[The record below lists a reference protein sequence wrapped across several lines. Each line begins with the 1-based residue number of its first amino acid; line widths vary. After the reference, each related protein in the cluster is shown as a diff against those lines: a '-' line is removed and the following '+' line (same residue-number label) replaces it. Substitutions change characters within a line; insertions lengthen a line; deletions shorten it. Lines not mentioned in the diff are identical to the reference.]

1 MSIDIPEVHAGQL
14 ITASLMNDVIDMLAD
29 HEARLTK
36 LEEDG
41 DDSGPPTPSGAI
53 VIDSVSPTTVRVG
66 GKLTIKGKN
75 FGDTLGASKVT
86 IGGHA
91 PALIDSW
98 TAVQIVVV
106 VPEIPEEE
114 PLPEDGVS
122 VTLEVSNFF
131 TSQSR
136 IITVKPRQQEQT
148 GSLGIEP
155 EDVDPDPITAGTDNY
170 FKFSITAHTLLA
182 TEATL
187 AAKVTGQ
194 TWTATVLDAQKN
206 AIPGNKISL
215 AVEQSKFVFVRIPI
229 PSGTNQAG
237 FQVELTAKAP
247 DLPDATTTPLS
258 YKVGD
263 FADPDTNFTM
273 VATKVLPPSAAS
285 GATITAKASGDMTEL
300 YWGLV
305 FSAPGT
311 YNVTAE
317 TVPSPLSDWFVQ
329 VSNPAPGPTGKSV
342 IEVASADPDHTV
354 EKTVQINVQ
363 PKQANSQNA
372 QLRLLVK
379 EENETRSRSFAYDL
393 RAKA

>member
-1 MSIDIPEVHAGQL
+1 VSIDIPDVHAGQL
-14 ITASLMNDVIDMLAD
+14 ITASFMNDVIDTLED
-29 HEARLTK
+29 LDARLTK
-36 LEEDG
+36 LEEG
-41 DDSGPPTPSGAI
+41 GGSTPPAPSGAI

-66 GKLTIKGKN
+66 EDLTIKGKN
-75 FGDTLGASKVT
+75 FGDTLGASAVT
-86 IGGHA
+86 IGGEP
-91 PALIDSW
+91 PALIRSW
-98 TAVQIVVV
+98 TGTQIVVV
-106 VPEIPEEE
+106 VPSLPEED
-114 PLPEDGVS
+114 PLPTDGAS

-136 IITVKPRQQEQT
+136 VITVKPRQQTQT
-148 GSLGIEP
+148 GSIGIQP
-155 EDVDPDPITAGTDNY
+155 EDVSPDPITSGTDNY

-194 TWTATVLDAQKN
+194 TWAATVLDDQKK

-215 AVEQSKFVFVRIPI
+215 NPETSKSVFVRIPI

-237 FQVELTAKAP
+237 FQVELTTKAP
-247 DLPDATTTPLS
+247 GLPDATTTPLS

-273 VATKVLPPSAAS
+273 VPTKVLPASAGS
-285 GATITAKASGDMTEL
+285 GATITAAASGDMTEL

-311 YNVTAE
+311 YNVIAE
-317 TVPSPLSDWFVQ
+317 TVPSPLLDWFVQ
-329 VSNPAPGPTGKSV
+329 VSNPAPGANGKSV
-342 IEVASADPDHTV
+342 IKIPSADSGNTV
-354 EKTVQINVQ
+354 QKTVQINVQ
-363 PKQANSQNA
+363 PKQATSQNA
-372 QLRLLVK
+372 QLRLRVQ
-379 EENETRSRSFAYDL
+379 EENATKSRSFTYDL

>member
-14 ITASLMNDVIDMLAD
+14 ITASLMNAVIDTLAD
-29 HEARLTK
+29 HEARLMK

-41 DDSGPPTPSGAI
+41 GGPGPQDPSGAI

-66 GKLTIKGKN
+66 GQLTIKGKN

-86 IGGHA
+86 IGGHG

-98 TAVQIVVV
+98 TATQIVVV
-106 VPEIPEEE
+106 VPNIPEEE
-114 PLPEDGVS
+114 PLPDDGVS
-122 VTLEVSNFF
+122 VTLEVSNFL

-136 IITVKPRQQEQT
+136 IITVRPRQQAQA
-148 GSLGIEP
+148 GSLGIAP
-155 EDVDPDPITAGTDNY
+155 EDVSPDPITAGTDNY
-170 FKFSITAHTLLA
+170 FKFSVTAHTLLA

-187 AAKVTGQ
+187 AAKITGQ
-194 TWTATVLDAQKN
+194 TWTATVLDGQKN

-215 AVEQSKFVFVRIPI
+215 GAETSKFVFVRIPI

-273 VATKVLPPSAAS
+273 VPTKVLPTSAAS
-285 GATITAKASGDMTEL
+285 GATITAKTSGDMTEL

-305 FSAPGT
+305 FSVPGT
-311 YNVTAE
+311 YNVIVE

-329 VSNPAPGPTGKSV
+329 VSNPAPDANGKSV
-342 IEVASADPDHTV
+342 IKVTGADAGNSV
-354 EKTVQINVQ
+354 QKTVQINVQ
-363 PKQANSQNA
+363 PQQATSQNA
-372 QLRLLVK
+372 QLRLRVQ
-379 EENETRSRSFAYDL
+379 EENATKSRSFTYDL